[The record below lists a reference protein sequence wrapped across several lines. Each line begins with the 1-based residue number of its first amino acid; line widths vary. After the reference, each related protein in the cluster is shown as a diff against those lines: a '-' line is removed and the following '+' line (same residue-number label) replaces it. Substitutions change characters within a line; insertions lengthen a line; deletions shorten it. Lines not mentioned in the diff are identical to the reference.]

1 MLFASAGDFTF
12 FLSQELSSEKRRHRK
27 LVLRLHSVV
36 ATMSS
41 SPPAAHFAVF
51 TAPAASFSPPPP
63 HRQRHLRHRDH
74 IGSIFFAIATSA
86 SSTSPPPLRHHQLR
100 HQTLAAAPLHLP
112 ASPSVINGRFNSAFS
127 GFAIRKLE
135 CDIFWCLGT
144 EGKRECDIYRVWARR
159 ENGSATF
166 IVFGHGG
173 KTGVRHLWYFS

>member
-1 MLFASAGDFTF
+1 MF

-27 LVLRLHSVV
+27 LAIRLHSVV

-86 SSTSPPPLRHHQLR
+86 SSTSPPPLRHHNFATKPWLQRHFIFQLR
-100 HQTLAAAPLHLP
+100 LLSSTAVLFQLSLVLR
-112 ASPSVINGRFNSAFS
+112 S
-127 GFAIRKLE
+127 
-135 CDIFWCLGT
+135 
-144 EGKRECDIYRVWARR
+144 
-159 ENGSATF
+159 ENWSATF
-166 IVFGHGG
+166 LVFGHGG
-173 KTGVRHLWYFS
+173 KTGVRHLWCLGTEGKLECDIYGVWARRENWSATFWVF